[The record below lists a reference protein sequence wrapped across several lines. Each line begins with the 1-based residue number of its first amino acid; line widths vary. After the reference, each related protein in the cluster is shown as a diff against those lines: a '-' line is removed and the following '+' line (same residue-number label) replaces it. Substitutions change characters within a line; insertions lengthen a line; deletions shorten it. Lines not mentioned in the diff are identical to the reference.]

1 MDKKGEAIYASPF
14 LFDSMFGAYLKSNCA
29 N

>member
-1 MDKKGEAIYASPF
+1 MEKKVKQYMLHLF